1 MTPIKIALLA
11 AAIGLGNVQG
21 SATPDNQ
28 PTEPVRIADNLYFV
42 GASDISSYLIT
53 TPAGHILIDAGYETT
68 VPLIEASVRKLGF
81 RLTDIK
87 ILLNTQAH
95 FDHAAGFARMKQL
108 TGAQLMISTP
118 DVPMIEGGG
127 HGDFAMPDSES
138 AFPPARV
145 DRALQDGDQVTL
157 GNVTLT
163 ARWTPGHT
171 KGCTSWTFDVQDRGK
186 TYHTVVV
193 GGLTI
198 LSGTRLTGKPSYP
211 TIESDYER
219 TYEVLKHLP
228 VDIFLGAHPSYYGGA
243 KKAEQRRANPNGPNP
258 FIDPAGYKSFVEH
271 AEQRFKDQLARE
283 RSR

>member
-1 MTPIKIALLA
+1 MTSIKTALLLSA
-11 AAIGLGNVQG
+11 AVLTQQP
-21 SATPDNQ
+21 STPDNQ
-28 PTEPVRIADNLYFV
+28 PVEPVKIADNLYFV

-53 TPAGHILIDAGYETT
+53 TPAGHILIDAGYEST
-68 VPLIEASVRKLGF
+68 VPLIEASVTKLGF
-81 RLTDIK
+81 AMKDIK

-95 FDHAAGFARMKQL
+95 YDHAAGFAQLKKL
-108 TGAQLMISTP
+108 TGARLMISEP

-127 HGDFAMPDSES
+127 RNDFIIKDG
-138 AFPPARV
+138 AFPPAKV
-145 DRALQDGDQVTL
+145 DRALKDGDQVRL

-171 KGCTSWTFDVQDRGK
+171 KGCTTWTFDVQDHGK
-186 TYHTVVV
+186 SYHAVVL

-198 LSGTRLTGKPSYP
+198 LPGTRLTGKPSYP

-243 KKAEQRRANPNGPNP
+243 KKAEERRAHPDAPNP
-258 FIDPAGYKSFVEH
+258 FVDPEGFKAFVAN
-271 AEQRFKDQLARE
+271 AERRFKEQVARE
-283 RSR
+283 KQ